1 MKKELKSL
9 LTREKL
15 LAAAMDEFSSKGYG
29 GASVNDIC
37 KSSGVPKGNL
47 YHNFSSKEALY
58 LTCVKETFTELTQ
71 EMQAKL
77 SEESVTP
84 EAYFRIR
91 VSFFQAHPAEAGI
104 FCGAV
109 LFPPMELQKEIEA
122 CRAGFDAF
130 NREIL
135 QKLIGDRK
143 LRKGLSEDMV
153 EDVFRQLQNGLNA
166 DFRNKKAGDS
176 HDKLIAHEL
185 ACQTA
190 LSVFLYGI
198 LDAGGNATD

>member
-15 LAAAMDEFSSKGYG
+15 LAAAMKEFSSKGYD

-58 LTCVKETFTELTQ
+58 LACVKETFTELAQ

-84 EAYFRIR
+84 EAYFRVR

-109 LFPPMELQKEIEA
+109 LFPPMELQKGIEA

-130 NREIL
+130 NREVL
-135 QKLIGDRK
+135 QKFLGDRK
-143 LRKGLSEDMV
+143 LRKGLSEEMV
-153 EDVFRQLQNGLNA
+153 ADVFRQLQNGLNA
-166 DFRNKKAGDS
+166 DFRNKQAGDS
-176 HDKLIAHEL
+176 REKLIAHEL

-190 LSVFLYGI
+190 LSVFLYGV
-198 LDAGGNATD
+198 LDTGGHAAD

>member
-15 LAAAMDEFSSKGYG
+15 LAAAMEEFSSKGYDS
-29 GASVNDIC
+29 ASVNDIC

-58 LTCVKETFTELTQ
+58 LACVKETFTELTQ

-77 SEESVTP
+77 SEEAVSP
-84 EAYFRIR
+84 EAYFRVR

-109 LFPPMELQKEIEA
+109 LFPPMKLQKGIEA
-122 CRAGFDAF
+122 CRAEFDAF

-143 LRKGLSEDMV
+143 LRKGLSEEMV
-153 EDVFRQLQNGLNA
+153 ADVFRQLQNGLNA
-166 DFRNKKAGDS
+166 DFRNQQAGDS
-176 HDKLIAHEL
+176 HEKLIAHEL

-190 LSVFLYGI
+190 LSVFLYGA
-198 LDAGGNATD
+198 LDTGGNAAD